1 MIRASTNAGPP
12 IDPLYSFKCITFP
25 NHYWKEPL
33 RWPRAKPVGRAP
45 ETFNRQIQHL
55 ELAQFPGWIEG
66 AAQVRQR
73 NLRCRITPFPR
84 RSVWKPQGKMTM
96 SGDMSIVLHDEIN
109 SVLGPEARAEW
120 EGRCLEMEITS
131 FPKWKR
137 ACELWSPP
145 GWVSKRVSLA
155 VESRAEVA
163 RQQAFAPTMLAPT
176 MAMSLSQPTA
186 RPITLDLPT
195 HILRPEPISPPSS
208 QASPQ
213 SSQPQTGEHAA
224 ELTPNTVLVQPIAD
238 LELPEDLSDSET
250 VVTVVSSQR
259 RASIALEDAGNVGV
273 SDDAT
278 KDRPQRSSAQ

>member
-1 MIRASTNAGPP
+1 
-12 IDPLYSFKCITFP
+12 
-25 NHYWKEPL
+25 
-33 RWPRAKPVGRAP
+33 
-45 ETFNRQIQHL
+45 
-55 ELAQFPGWIEG
+55 
-66 AAQVRQR
+66 
-73 NLRCRITPFPR
+73 
-84 RSVWKPQGKMTM
+84 M

-131 FPKWKR
+131 LPKWKR
-137 ACELWSPP
+137 ACELWNQP

-186 RPITLDLPT
+186 RPITHDLPT
-195 HILRPEPISPPSS
+195 HVLRPEPISPPSS

-224 ELTPNTVLVQPIAD
+224 ELTPNTILVQPISD
-238 LELPEDLSDSET
+238 LALPEDLSDSET

-259 RASIALEDAGNVGV
+259 RASIASEDAGNVGT

-278 KDRPQRSSAQ
+278 KDRSRRSSAQ